1 MELGPGGNNINS
13 ERLNDPEEPEDKK
26 DKSSKSKEEGETKD
40 GKEKDGKTAEDALA
54 NENPRLY
61 VMNLSYQ
68 VSHDEL
74 RSLFSKYGEV
84 ANIEVPLRKGGGGQ
98 ALGISYITFA

>member
-1 MELGPGGNNINS
+1 MELGPNDKNFSS
-13 ERLNDPEEPEDKK
+13 ERPVPKVQNDNNQDE
-26 DKSSKSKEEGETKD
+26 KSKETNDQDENKD
-40 GKEKDGKTAEDALA
+40 KKEKAEKSAEDVIGT
-54 NENPRLY
+54 ENPRLY

-84 ANIEVPLRKGGGGQ
+84 
-98 ALGISYITFA
+98 